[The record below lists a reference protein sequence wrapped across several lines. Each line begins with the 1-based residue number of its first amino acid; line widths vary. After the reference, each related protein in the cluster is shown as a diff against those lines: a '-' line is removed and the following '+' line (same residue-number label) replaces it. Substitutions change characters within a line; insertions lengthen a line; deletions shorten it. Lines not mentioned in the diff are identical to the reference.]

1 LTLTLGVNHSKSK
14 EDAMRKFKQ
23 MVYSL
28 IFIFVSTGIIHGTEL
43 QEGFLGTNWGTNIS
57 ELTGFSKVSKKGEV
71 SYYRNPQKTYTVFGV
86 GTANVIF
93 GFFKDKFFAA
103 FIAVESIEVFDRAK
117 DRLTQKFGSPKT
129 ILKTQN
135 RQTIFSW
142 KQADTRIKLKLNEK
156 EGKMKLA
163 FYYTPIAG
171 KVNQVQR
178 DMFPQIPAE
187 DFSIDSRSRQQ
198 AIDDRRLRQS
208 IDVMGF

>member
-1 LTLTLGVNHSKSK
+1 MK
-14 EDAMRKFKQ
+14 RFKQ
-23 MVYSL
+23 IIYGLVFML
-28 IFIFVSTGIIHGTEL
+28 ISTGVLNGADL
-43 QEGFLGTNWGTNIS
+43 QKGFLGTNWGTHIS
-57 ELTGFSKVSKKGEV
+57 ELTGFNKISQKGDV
-71 SYYRNPQKTYTVFGV
+71 SYYGNPQKSYTIFGV
-86 GTANVIF
+86 DTANVIF

-103 FIAVESIEVFDRAK
+103 YIAVESIEVFDRAK
-117 DRLTQKFGSPKT
+117 NHLTQKFGSPQT

-142 KQADTRIKLKLNEK
+142 KQSDTRIKLKLFEK

-163 FYYTPIAG
+163 FYYTPLAE

-178 DMFPQIPAE
+178 EIFPQIPAQ

-198 AIDDRRLRQS
+198 AVDDRRLQQA